1 MRAPVDAH
9 RRSSVHARLVRR
21 PLNGGDWPARVR
33 PPGLPGSGLHVWRI
47 DLSAGGES
55 VDRTVLSPDERARA
69 ERLVSAKARARFR
82 RARIALRRLL
92 SEYLGVPPGK
102 LALEY
107 GAHGKPRLVPAP
119 GGDGTGDAPPFFFNL
134 SHSGGVALCAV
145 GQFGEI
151 GVDIERIRPLSY
163 PGPLARDHLSPEERR
178 LRSDWDAAAARPE
191 FFRIWAR
198 KESILK
204 AAGLGLSR
212 PLSRVD
218 TIRGRLDGRSWWLMD
233 LFPGEGFTGAV
244 ACSRAPETVRQ
255 WSWP

>member
-1 MRAPVDAH
+1 MALDY
-9 RRSSVHARLVRR
+9 
-21 PLNGGDWPARVR
+21 
-33 PPGLPGSGLHVWRI
+33 
-47 DLSAGGES
+47 GE
-55 VDRTVLSPDERARA
+55 
-69 ERLVSAKARARFR
+69 
-82 RARIALRRLL
+82 
-92 SEYLGVPPGK
+92 
-102 LALEY
+102 
-107 GAHGKPRLVPAP
+107 HGKPRLVSPR
-119 GGDGTGDAPPFFFNL
+119 GGGRAGDTAPFFFNL
-134 SHSGGVALCAV
+134 SHSGGLALCAV
-145 GQFGEI
+145 GQLGEI

-163 PGPLARDHLSPEERR
+163 PGPLARDHLSPEEWR
-178 LRSDWDAAAARPE
+178 LRSDWETKAARPE

-218 TIRGRLDGRSWWLMD
+218 TIRGELDGRSWWLMD

>member
-1 MRAPVDAH
+1 MGPC
-9 RRSSVHARLVRR
+9 
-21 PLNGGDWPARVR
+21 
-33 PPGLPGSGLHVWRI
+33 PPGLPGSDLHVWRI
-47 DLSAGGES
+47 DLSARDGSG
-55 VDRTVLSPDERARA
+55 DRALLSPDELARA

-92 SEYLGVPPGK
+92 SEYLQIPPGE

-107 GAHGKPRLVPAP
+107 GEHGKPRLVSTRA
-119 GGDGTGDAPPFFFNL
+119 GDGAGDAPPFFFNL
-134 SHSGGVALCAV
+134 SHSGGFALCAV
-145 GQFGEI
+145 GQLGEI

-163 PGPLARDHLSPEERR
+163 PGALARDHLSPEERR
-178 LRSDWDAAAARPE
+178 LRSDWETSAARPE

-212 PLSRVD
+212 PLGRVD
-218 TIRGRLDGRSWWLMD
+218 TIRGELDGRSWWLMD

-244 ACSRAPETVRQ
+244 ACSRRPKAVRQ
-255 WSWP
+255 WSWPPQSV

>member
-1 MRAPVDAH
+1 M
-9 RRSSVHARLVRR
+9 
-21 PLNGGDWPARVR
+21 
-33 PPGLPGSGLHVWRI
+33 WRI
-47 DLSAGGES
+47 DLSARGGA
-55 VDRTVLSPDERARA
+55 DDLALLSPDERARA
-69 ERLVSAKARARFR
+69 ERLVNAKARARFR
-82 RARIALRRLL
+82 SARVALRRLL
-92 SEYLGVPPGK
+92 SGYLRVPPGE

-107 GAHGKPRLVPAP
+107 GEHGKPRLVS
-119 GGDGTGDAPPFFFNL
+119 GRGDEGAGEALPFFFNL
-134 SHSGGVALCAV
+134 SHSGGLALCAV

-163 PGPLARDHLSPEERR
+163 PGPLARDHLSPEEWR
-178 LRSDWDAAAARPE
+178 LRSDWETAAARPE

-212 PLSRVD
+212 PLGRVD
-218 TIRGRLDGRSWWLMD
+218 TIRGELDGRSWWLMD

-244 ACSRAPETVRQ
+244 ACSRRPKSVRQ